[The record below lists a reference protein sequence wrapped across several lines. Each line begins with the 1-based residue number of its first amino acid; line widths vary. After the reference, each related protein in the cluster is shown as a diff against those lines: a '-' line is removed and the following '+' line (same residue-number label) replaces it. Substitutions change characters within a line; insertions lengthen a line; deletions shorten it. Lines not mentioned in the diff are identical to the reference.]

1 MTITPRLLTLSLVLL
16 PALVSPLAA
25 ASGKHAD
32 GHMGG
37 QQATQAASIGE
48 PGKVAQ
54 VSRTIELVMRDT
66 MRFEPDHIT
75 VKPGETVR
83 FAVRNAGKIPHEF
96 VIGSMDELKEHA
108 AMMRQMPTMQH
119 HDSDAM
125 SLQPGERGE
134 LVWHFAR
141 AGKVD
146 FACLVPGH
154 MEAGM
159 AGTVTVAR

>member
-1 MTITPRLLTLSLVLL
+1 MNITPRLLALSLVLL
-16 PALVSPLAA
+16 PALSPSLAA

-32 GHMGG
+32 AHMGG
-37 QQATQAASIGE
+37 QQAPSIGE
-48 PGKVAQ
+48 PGKAAQ

-119 HDSDAM
+119 HDADAM